1 MKKLFSF
8 TVILFT
14 IFCVFP
20 QSHMSTQSHQQQ
32 INSVV
37 PLKYVNN
44 TEKAYF
50 SVGDDGFVI
59 RWSEDGQGEHY
70 QFSDVGIKMIAVS
83 PNGNDIAIYET
94 DGGSVNK
101 VSVWDWRTF
110 SRKYQKKFTDSVT
123 CLTFSAKGTY
133 LIIGT
138 ATVDGTVFVK
148 TNGWTVVDKIKT
160 NTSIVNYIHTSETEK
175 TCVLYSPTGFL
186 SFYNLLDGKL
196 KQKINV
202 TKGLS
207 QTLMYN
213 GNSLFAGVKDNN
225 IYITESGKTIASIPA
240 LNPIIVSNSTDFNL
254 YYLEYDGKNN
264 YELKM
269 IESNEDKTVSNPRIV
284 KSYRG
289 PRGNASIST
298 ASKDSLNLYMGS
310 QNGAI
315 YVSEIEP
322 SITTETMSELT
333 QDIYS
338 QICDMAPA
346 ESDFYFLTSNSIYKS
361 SYDTGKVDKLAAT
374 KGESKIIYYNDNSV
388 ILWSKGSKAPVRVLD
403 FDKKSSEVL
412 FTPKSALQTLRLCKT
427 NEKDYIITIENNG
440 TVNQFDISTSTYKE
454 IYSGTGI
461 QDAILTNDKNIYISK
476 SSATNPKVPLICIN
490 PETMETVPLNI
501 KGNVIYALST
511 DGQKIYGINVI
522 SDETGQNTYV
532 FCYNV
537 ATKQMSNL
545 LKFAEEDPEA
555 FTYLNGNNLYTNIGK
570 NKVYCYNISSK
581 KRFAY
586 NRSASIPESIC
597 QNKNRVVILNS
608 NGSISWCNS
617 SDSKILA
624 DWYLTKDEQWYE
636 F

>member
-1 MKKLFSF
+1 MKKIFSLF
-8 TVILFT
+8 VITLS
-14 IFCVFP
+14 IFSVYA

-110 SRKYQKKFTDSVT
+110 TRKYQKKFTDSVT
-123 CLTFSAKGTY
+123 CLSFSSKGTY

-138 ATVDGTVFVK
+138 ATVDGAVFVK
-148 TNGWTVVDKIKT
+148 TNGWTIIDKIKS

-175 TCVLYSPTGFL
+175 TCVLYSPAGFL

-196 KQKINV
+196 KQKINIV
-202 TKGLS
+202 KGLS
-207 QTLMYN
+207 QPIMYN
-213 GNSLFAGVKDNN
+213 NNSLFAGVKDNT
-225 IYITESGKTIASIPA
+225 IYITSSGKTISSVPA

-269 IESNEDKTVSNPRIV
+269 IESKEDKTVSNPRII

-289 PRGNASIST
+289 PRGNSAIST
-298 ASKDSLNLYMGS
+298 AAKDTLNLYLGS
-310 QNGAI
+310 RSGSI

-322 SITTETMSELT
+322 SITTESMSELT

-338 QICDMAPA
+338 RINDMAPA
-346 ESDFYFLTSNSIYKS
+346 ESDFYFLTTNSLYKS
-361 SYDTGKVDKLAAT
+361 SYDTGKVDKLAT
-374 KGESKIIYYNDNSV
+374 TNGETQIIAYKDNNI
-388 ILWSKGSKAPVRVLD
+388 ILWSKGSNSHVSKHD
-403 FDKKSSEVL
+403 IDKNSTEVL
-412 FTPKSALQTLRLCKT
+412 FTPKSTIQNLRLCTVKG
-427 NEKDYIITIENNG
+427 NDYLIAVETNG
-440 TVNQFDISTSTYKE
+440 TVNQYDFSMNYYRE

-461 QDAILTNDKNIYISK
+461 QDAIFTNDGNIYISK
-476 SSATNPKVPLICIN
+476 SSATNPQVPLICIN
-490 PETMETVPLNI
+490 PETLETVPLKI
-501 KGNVIYALST
+501 KGNVIYALCT
-511 DGQKIYGINVI
+511 DGQTIYGMNVI

-532 FCYNV
+532 FSYNV
-537 ATKQMSNL
+537 ANKQMTNL
-545 LKFAEEDPEA
+545 LKFAEEDPDA

-570 NKVYCYNISSK
+570 NKVYCYNLVSK

-586 NRSASIPESIC
+586 NRSASIPQNIC
-597 QNKNRVVILNS
+597 QNKNRVVILNY